1 MLQASLHGRCCC
13 QGSESLEL
21 PWLLLLSSPDDHHS
35 GGVRGG
41 QQAFVAVEAH
51 IQDRPAVAL
60 QLVNNGLSVALNVEK
75 VDAHILTACDNTG
88 SLSEGHERT
97 EDAVQWLGSV
107 LNGETPLQ
115 Q

>member
-1 MLQASLHGRCCC
+1 MIQASLHGRCCC

-51 IQDRPAVAL
+51 VQDRPAVAL
-60 QLVNNGLSVALNVEK
+60 QLVNDGLSVAFNVEK
-75 VDAHILTACDNTG
+75 VDTCILTASDYKRERAGFTYLG
-88 SLSEGHERT
+88 FVPKHSELPT
-97 EDAVQWLGSV
+97 
-107 LNGETPLQ
+107 
-115 Q
+115 